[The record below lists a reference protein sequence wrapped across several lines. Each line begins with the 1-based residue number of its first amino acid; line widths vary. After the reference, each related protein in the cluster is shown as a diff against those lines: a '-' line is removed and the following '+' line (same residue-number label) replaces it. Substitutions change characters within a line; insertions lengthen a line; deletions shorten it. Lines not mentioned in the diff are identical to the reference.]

1 MQLLRGIRQEEDGK
15 DHGAIFLTARRNIHR
30 EGVSRPVEHE
40 AGPVANEIL
49 FVEVLFIR
57 SDASPLFKEQFFCLR
72 LHDLHQ
78 PAHAL
83 FDELYCGL
91 SLSHRST
98 PLCSRDSRLR
108 EYLDKRCWVL

>member
-15 DHGAIFLTARRNIHR
+15 DHGAIFLTTRRNIHR

-40 AGPVANEIL
+40 ARPVANEIL

-57 SDASPLFKEQFFCLR
+57 SDASPLFKEQFFCFR
-72 LHDLHQ
+72 LHYLHH

-83 FDELYCGL
+83 LNDLYRDL
-91 SLSHRST
+91 SLSHRSS
-98 PLCSRDSRLR
+98 PLCSRDLRLK
-108 EYLDKRCWVL
+108 EYLEKRCWIL